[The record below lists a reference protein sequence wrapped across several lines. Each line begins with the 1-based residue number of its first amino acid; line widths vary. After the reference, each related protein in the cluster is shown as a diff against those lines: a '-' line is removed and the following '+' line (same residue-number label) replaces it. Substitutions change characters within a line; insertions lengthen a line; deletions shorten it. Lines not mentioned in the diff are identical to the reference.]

1 MALITL
7 LFKKL
12 QIPIAPNKTVGPTTC
27 LEYLG
32 IILDTEA
39 MEARLPLVKVQRIQ
53 GILQEFSVKK
63 SCTKRELLSLLGHLN
78 FASRGVRPG
87 RTFVSYLIKLSTTV
101 VRPGRT
107 FVSYLIKLSTTVTE
121 LHHHVRITAEV
132 RLDLDMWEK
141 ILRRMEWC
149 VYMFLDDTITSS
161 ADLHIYTDSTDTH
174 FGGIYG
180 QRWFQDKFPSNL
192 ACEDEKMSM
201 ALLELYP
208 IVVSCVLWG
217 AQWKKLRI
225 LFHCDNMS
233 TVNIINKG
241 RSKVKVIMKLLR
253 KLTWCSA
260 VNNFFVRAEHVPGK
274 YNDIA
279 DSLSRLQMERFRRLA
294 PQADTSATQC
304 PPYQI

>member
-7 LFKKL
+7 LFSKL
-12 QIPIAPNKTVGPTTC
+12 QIPIAPNKTIGPTKC
-27 LEYLG
+27 VEYLG

-39 MEARLPLVKVQRIQ
+39 MEARLPLDKVHRVRDF
-53 GILQEFSVKK
+53 LQEFRGKK

-78 FASRGVRPG
+78 FASR
-87 RTFVSYLIKLSTTV
+87 V
-101 VRPGRT
+101 VRPGRS

-121 LHHHVRITAEV
+121 LHHHVRLTAEV
-132 RLDLDMWEK
+132 HLDISMWIK
-141 ILRRMEWC
+141 FLSGWNG
-149 VYMFLDDTITSS
+149 VSMFLDDDITSS
-161 ADLHIYTDSTDTH
+161 ADLHLYTDSTDTH

-180 QRWFQDKFPSNL
+180 HRWFQDRFPSNL
-192 ACEDEKMSM
+192 TCDDEKMSM

-217 AQWKKLRI
+217 TEWKNLRI
-225 LFHCDNMS
+225 LFHCDNLS

-260 VNNFFVRAEHVPGK
+260 INNFFVRAKHVPGK

-279 DSLSRLQMERFRRLA
+279 DSLSRLQMERFRSLA
-294 PQADTSATQC
+294 PQAERSATQC
-304 PPYQI
+304 PPLSDLILI